1 MRIPDELFVHVGL
14 ADVPL
19 ASVDVEELDDVDVLE
34 EVLQD
39 RVTRLMAQVHD
50 RNASP
55 DQKTYDNSAEIKQLS
70 VNKLRRLK
78 HF

>member
-39 RVTRLMAQVHD
+39 GMTRLLAQVHD
-50 RNASP
+50 GHAAP
-55 DQKTYDNSAEIKQLS
+55 DQESNDDP
-70 VNKLRRLK
+70 
-78 HF
+78 